1 MMIIITIII
10 VIIVIIIII
19 IMIIIARNL
28 KEATEVLIC
37 TSASIENQQCKVSL

>member
-10 VIIVIIIII
+10 VIII